1 MELQVVLP
9 LALLALIVIFYVVL
23 FVKCYKKCPPDKLIV
38 VYGKKRDEKGEVI
51 RYYKCVRGAV
61 FVWPFLQKYAF
72 LDLAPIAVEAD
83 AGENT
88 ALRETIGNTVYR
100 FSVAVSAE
108 ISVAEQGAEKLCGL
122 QREEIAALAKE
133 IIVSQMRS
141 AAEQGADRS
150 NFLKIVSEGAE
161 RMLGEV
167 GLHLLNAGKKF
178 PV

>member
-1 MELQVVLP
+1 MGLQVILP
-9 LALLALIVIFYVVL
+9 LALLALIVLFFAVL

-38 VYGKKRDEKGEVI
+38 VYGKKRGEKGEVI

-83 AGENT
+83 AGENA
-88 ALRETIGNTVYR
+88 ALRAAIGDTVYR

-108 ISVAEQGAEKLCGL
+108 ISVAEKGAEKLCGL
-122 QREEIAALAKE
+122 QREGIAALAKE
-133 IIVSQMRS
+133 IIVSQMCA
-141 AAEQGADRS
+141 AAEQGADLG

-161 RMLGEV
+161 RALGEV
-167 GLHLLNAGKKF
+167 GLHLLNAGQKF